1 MSAEDL
7 QQEEKKER
15 ASLDKI
21 SENEAVEVLLDTF
34 DYWVNEYA
42 MHLKVGIIKENP
54 RNPKKEKEDFNQKR
68 QTYKS
73 AILKTWQNITS
84 NLVISSD
91 ESLEQI
97 RAKLDELCGLHIFL
111 EPFLRG
117 KFKKDYGLGSLKT
130 GVTKQSSQNYKPRE
144 LHTKLILSKV
154 QNGISNARDCWK
166 NLIYEGK
173 NGNLIVEGDIVEI
186 NSFGKKN
193 DQIKLKTKRIDEYEI
208 DYETFARN
216 FSYILNK

>member
-1 MSAEDL
+1 MSSEDL
-7 QQEEKKER
+7 QQEEKKEQ

-21 SENEAVEVLLDTF
+21 SENEVVEALLNSF

-84 NLVISSD
+84 ILVICSD

-97 RAKLDELCGLHIFL
+97 RAKFDELCSLHIFL

-117 KFKKDYGLGSLKT
+117 KFKKDYGLGRLKT
-130 GVTKQSSQNYKPRE
+130 GVNKQSSQNYEPRK
-144 LHTKLILSKV
+144 LHTKLILCQVK
-154 QNGISNARDCWK
+154 NGTSTTEECWN

-173 NGNLIVEGDIVEI
+173 NGNLIVDGDIVEI
-186 NSFGKKN
+186 YPEGKKN
-193 DQIKLKTKRIDEYEI
+193 ETMKIKTKRIDEYEI
-208 DYETFARN
+208 DYVTFARN